1 MAKPD
6 YDTGIARMAGNIAA
20 GMVGEYSRNRL
31 TPTQKNAIAQ
41 ESVDIARRI
50 VAELIGFVPAD
61 RLPPSLGNDRL
72 ERD

>member
-1 MAKPD
+1 MPKPN
-6 YDTGIARMAGNIAA
+6 YDTSLARMAGNIA
-20 GMVGEYSRNRL
+20 VGLLGDYRATYL
-31 TPTQKNAIAQ
+31 TPAQKNTIAQ

-61 RLPPSLGNDRL
+61 RLTPSLGNDRL